1 MSNVLNQIASK
12 GWDWWNNDENS
23 FLKNVGDQK
32 LLKIGNKLSTI
43 FAEKNC
49 DKFSI
54 SIPNIVVVGSQ
65 SSGKSSLLNSLIGY
79 DILPTGSNMV
89 TRTPLMLQLNYSEI
103 YSKAEFGTYING
115 KWVSSRTYDLDN
127 NRINREQQLQLHKDI
142 GEITDELAGKQKGI
156 SYTPIH
162 LRIFSPNVSDL
173 CLVDLPGITMIGLS
187 DKGQTKEMPSEIRDL
202 ISNYI
207 KDPKS
212 IILVVMQARPDLEA
226 DMGLEL
232 VKAYD
237 LCGKRTCGIL
247 TKVDLMNNDTDVSR
261 YLKGD
266 ISSELKLNYGYY
278 AIRNRNSTETKTMT
292 PIQGL
297 IVEEEFF
304 SKHKI
309 YKNINEKEKLGVKNL
324 GISLSHIL
332 SDHIKKN
339 IPEIMD
345 EINKKKHEVDKEL
358 FKLGSE
364 IPSDIKGKITL
375 TSNII
380 SNFCMCFNKALEEKC
395 GLNYG
400 LKIKDR
406 FQLFRKEVCNDITK
420 NYTNEQLQNLVK
432 GCSGNHMDFSLF
444 SIDILE
450 KGINQYKP
458 IQLLRSPCF
467 KLISDISFLLIEL
480 CRKILEDKQFSRFP
494 KFAKVLENKI
504 ENMVNKQQE
513 ILKGNVLNLINIE
526 ENYIWTENKLF
537 LDNLKKMFK
546 ECKNQ
551 TDINI
556 IKSLLNQYF
565 NTVKYTFCD
574 QIPKMS
580 MFYLVSNI
588 ERQIYKDLFEITAK
602 DENYIANILEEPGTI
617 GQQRIK
623 LDKFKNKLIQAKKLL
638 NNN

>member
-1 MSNVLNQIASK
+1 MTNVLNQIASK
-12 GWDWWNNDENS
+12 GWTWWNNDENL
-23 FLKNVGDQK
+23 FLKNVADQK
-32 LLKIGNKLSTI
+32 ILKLGNKLSTI
-43 FAEKNC
+43 FSEKNC

-115 KWVSSRTYDLDN
+115 KWVASRTYELDTN
-127 NRINREQQLQLHKDI
+127 KINRDQQLQLHKDI
-142 GEITDELAGKQKGI
+142 EEITNELAGKQKGI

-162 LRIFSPNVSDL
+162 LRIYSPNVSDL

-187 DKGQTKEMPSEIRDL
+187 DKGQTKEMPSEIRDM
-202 ISNYI
+202 IGNYI

-212 IILVVMQARPDLEA
+212 IILVVMQSRTDLEA

-232 VKAYD
+232 VKTYD
-237 LCGKRTCGIL
+237 INSKRTCGIL

-297 IVEEEFF
+297 MVEDDFF

-309 YKNINEKEKLGVKNL
+309 YKNINEKDKLGVKNL
-324 GISLSHIL
+324 GMSLSHIL

-339 IPEIMD
+339 IPEIID

-380 SNFCMCFNKALEEKC
+380 SNFCMYFNKALEEKC

-406 FQLFRKEVCNDITK
+406 FQLFRKEICNNITK
-420 NYTNEQLQNLVK
+420 KYTDKQLEDLVK

-450 KGINQYKP
+450 KGIHQYKP

-467 KLISDISFLLIEL
+467 KLITDISSLLTEL
-480 CRKILEDKQFSRFP
+480 CRKILEDKEFSRFP
-494 KFAKVLENKI
+494 KFAQILENKI

-513 ILKGNVLNLINIE
+513 ILKETVLNLIKIE
-526 ENYIWTENKLF
+526 ENYIWTENKCF
-537 LDNLKKMFK
+537 LDNLKKMFR

-556 IKSLLNQYF
+556 IRSLLDQYF

-574 QIPKMS
+574 QIPKMC

-588 ERQIYKDLFEITAK
+588 EREIYRDLFEITAK

-617 GQQRIK
+617 GQQRNK

-638 NNN
+638 SNY

>member
-1 MSNVLNQIASK
+1 MTNVLNQIASK
-12 GWDWWNNDENS
+12 GWTWWNNDENL
-23 FLKNVGDQK
+23 FLKNVADQK
-32 LLKIGNKLSTI
+32 ILKLGNKLSTI
-43 FAEKNC
+43 FSEKNC

-115 KWVSSRTYDLDN
+115 KWVASRTYELDTN
-127 NRINREQQLQLHKDI
+127 KINRDQQLQLHKDI
-142 GEITDELAGKQKGI
+142 EEITNELAGKQKGI

-162 LRIFSPNVSDL
+162 LRIYSPNVSDL

-187 DKGQTKEMPSEIRDL
+187 DKGQTKEMPSEIRDM
-202 ISNYI
+202 IGNYI

-212 IILVVMQARPDLEA
+212 IILVVMQSRTDLEA

-232 VKAYD
+232 VKTYD
-237 LCGKRTCGIL
+237 INSKRTCGIL

-297 IVEEEFF
+297 MVEDDFF

-309 YKNINEKEKLGVKNL
+309 YKNINEKDKLGVKNL
-324 GISLSHIL
+324 GMSLSHIL

-339 IPEIMD
+339 IPEIID

-380 SNFCMCFNKALEEKC
+380 SNFCMYFNKALEEKC

-406 FQLFRKEVCNDITK
+406 FQLFRKEICNNITK
-420 NYTNEQLQNLVK
+420 KYTDKQLEDLVK

-450 KGINQYKP
+450 KGIHQYKP

-467 KLISDISFLLIEL
+467 KLITDISSLLTEL
-480 CRKILEDKQFSRFP
+480 CRKILEDKEFSRFP
-494 KFAKVLENKI
+494 KFAQILENKI

-513 ILKGNVLNLINIE
+513 ILKETVLNLIKIE
-526 ENYIWTENKLF
+526 ENYIWTENKCF
-537 LDNLKKMFK
+537 LDNLKKMFR

-556 IKSLLNQYF
+556 IRSLLDQYF

-588 ERQIYKDLFEITAK
+588 EREIYRDLFEITAK

-617 GQQRIK
+617 GQQRNK

-638 NNN
+638 SNY